1 MTQNPAD
8 PAASIDDE
16 PAFYLD
22 KANPAVW
29 KALNGLALAARKA
42 TDDAGVPRGVVELAS
57 VRISQ
62 INGCAFCL
70 DLHCRLAVEAG
81 VPERKIHVLPAW
93 REAGLFTVLER
104 AALDVAEAVT
114 LLPDDEVRIAALARA
129 RAELGNERFSALS
142 WAAVSMNAFNRVSIV
157 SRHKVTP

>member
-1 MTQNPAD
+1 MTQSPASE
-8 PAASIDDE
+8 PDDE

-22 KANPAVW
+22 KSDPAVW
-29 KALNGLALAARKA
+29 KAFNAVALQVRQAA
-42 TDDAGVPRGVVELAS
+42 DDAGLPRAVVELAS

-70 DLHCRLAVEAG
+70 DLHGRLAVEAG
-81 VPERKIHVLPAW
+81 VPERKLHVLPAW

-104 AALDVAEAVT
+104 AALDVAEAITV
-114 LLPDDEVRIAALARA
+114 LPDDDERVAVLARA
-129 RAELGNERFSALS
+129 RAELGDARYSALC

-157 SRHKVTP
+157 SRHKVRP

>member
-1 MTQNPAD
+1 MTSQPA
-8 PAASIDDE
+8 PEGDDV

-22 KANPAVW
+22 KANPALW

-42 TDDAGVPRGVVELAS
+42 TDDAGLPRGVVELTS

-70 DLHCRLAVEAG
+70 DLHGRLAVEAG
-81 VPERKIHVLPAW
+81 VPERKLHVLPAW

-104 AALDVAEAVT
+104 AALDIAEAVT
-114 LLPDDEVRIAALARA
+114 LLPDDELRIEALARA
-129 RAELGNERFSALS
+129 RAELGDERFSALCWS
-142 WAAVSMNAFNRVSIV
+142 AVTMNSFNRVSIV
-157 SRHKVTP
+157 SRHRVQP